1 MTCVEEGT
9 SVLGASSHVAVFN
22 WLEEQKTTSA
32 IEEVTTGLESV
43 ETANVVRV
51 SLLMFSDKR
60 LKKCEGEWCLAG
72 STCARGR
79 ICCRSFPRRVP

>member
-1 MTCVEEGT
+1 MTCFERT

-32 IEEVTTGLESV
+32 IEEVANILESV
-43 ETANVVRV
+43 ETVNVFRV
-51 SLLMFSDKR
+51 LLLMFSDKG

-72 STCARGR
+72 STCPGGG
-79 ICCRSFPRRVP
+79 ICRRSLPRRVP